1 MMKREAYIN
10 NPYKIEGID
19 ERVYTTKEDEQL
31 TIDPETG
38 QYYSMRR
45 LGKDSKV
52 LHDSLQYSKLF
63 HSSLGKLVKLS
74 PAAIKLMLYSMCHI
88 RPFSETI
95 VLNPP
100 DCSIACGMS
109 VGTVYDGVKNLLDN
123 DIIRKKLGSNIE
135 FWFDP
140 NVFFNGNRVKVLN
153 KRNI

>member
-1 MMKREAYIN
+1 MKREAYIN

-19 ERVYTTKEDEQL
+19 ERIYTTKEDEQL

-52 LHDSLQYSKLF
+52 LHDSLVYTKLF
-63 HSSLGKLVKLS
+63 QSSLSRVVKLS
-74 PAAIKLMLYSMCHI
+74 PAAMKLLFYSMSSV
-88 RPFSETI
+88 RPLSQLI

-100 DCSIACGMS
+100 DCSVACGMS
-109 VGTVYDGVKNLLDN
+109 VASVYEGVNNLLDN
-123 DIIRKKLGSNIE
+123 DIIRKKLGSRIE

-140 NVFFNGNRVKVLN
+140 NVFFNGNRIKVLN
-153 KRNI
+153 KRSI